1 GRLNAD
7 TVACRYR
14 GDFPQVD
21 PNKVHFMDVSPQQV
35 VSVSAALIPFLE
47 HDDANRALMGSN
59 MQRQSVPLL
68 TAEPPLVA
76 TGVEGAVAKD
86 SGSCVLAKHGGK
98 VIYCTADV
106 IAVHR
111 EADRGQVDIYTIK
124 KYRRSNQDTCI
135 NQTPL

>member
-21 PNKVHFMDVSPQQV
+21 PNKVHFMDISPMQV
-35 VSVSAALIPFLE
+35 VSVSAALVPFLE

-76 TGVEGAVAKD
+76 TGVEEAVAKD
-86 SGSCVLAKHGGK
+86 SGSTILSRYGGK
-98 VIYCTADV
+98 VLYCTADV
-106 IAVHR
+106 IAVQR
-111 EADRGQVDIYTIK
+111 ETDKGQVDI
-124 KYRRSNQDTCI
+124 
-135 NQTPL
+135 